1 MSATLEQIDVFQTAF
16 VVVDVD
22 DYLDVRQPAWI
33 ALEKVGAVSA
43 RDRKV
48 YVSLELSDVLH
59 AVSLTFPAKYT
70 MDGRR
75 K

>member
-1 MSATLEQIDVFQTAF
+1 MTATLEQIDVFQTAF
-16 VVVDVD
+16 VVIDVD

-48 YVSLELSDVLH
+48 YVSPELSDVLH
-59 AVSLTFPAKYT
+59 AVALTFPAKYT
-70 MDGRR
+70 IEGKR

>member
-1 MSATLEQIDVFQTAF
+1 
-16 VVVDVD
+16 VDQRRRPGASNPKEE
-22 DYLDVRQPAWI
+22 LDVRQPAWI

-48 YVSLELSDVLH
+48 YVSPELSDVLH
-59 AVSLTFPAKYT
+59 TVALTFPAKYT
-70 MDGRR
+70 TEGRR